1 MSILDFFNR
10 GRRTT
15 APVARER
22 LQVLLAHERALSGG
36 ADLAA
41 VLKQEI
47 LEVIARHI
55 PIDRDRV
62 MVKLDRG
69 DQVST
74 LEIDVEMPDAAF
86 AGAAAGGRAAPRR
99 RKSATSRAAGS

>member
-1 MSILDFFNR
+1 MSILNFLTG
-10 GRRTT
+10 GRRS
-15 APVARER
+15 APVARDR
-22 LQVLLAHERALSGG
+22 LQLLLAHERAVGGG

-55 PIDRDRV
+55 PIDRDQV

-74 LEIDVEMPDAAF
+74 LEIDIEMPDAAL
-86 AGAAAGGRAAPRR
+86 APAASPPPTRR
-99 RKSATSRAAGS
+99 RRSA

>member
-1 MSILDFFNR
+1 MSILDFF
-10 GRRTT
+10 GRRRQT

-22 LQVLLAHERALSGG
+22 LQVLLAHERSLSGG

-55 PIDRDRV
+55 PIDQDRV

-69 DQVST
+69 EQVST
-74 LEIDVEMPDAAF
+74 LEIDVEMPDAAL
-86 AGAAAGGRAAPRR
+86 AQRRSTPAPKPPARR
-99 RKSATSRAAGS
+99 RRSA

>member
-1 MSILDFFNR
+1 MSILDFFSKS
-10 GRRTT
+10 RRNS

-22 LQVLLAHERALSGG
+22 LQVLLAHERALTGG

-69 DQVST
+69 HQVST
-74 LEIDVEMPDAAF
+74 LEIDVEMPDTALAE
-86 AGAAAGGRAAPRR
+86 ATIAPKPAPRR
-99 RKSATSRAAGS
+99 RRAAQGASPQA